1 MHRVNSSCY
10 AVDLDLSVRLQ
21 KMNSSGVSLRFQQ
34 EGQCAVKILQLDRQ
48 AALQEL
54 LVVLCQAVRL
64 RDTRVDYLKISN

>member
-1 MHRVNSSCY
+1 MLRDGPGFISS
-10 AVDLDLSVRLQ
+10 LSENEFFGRQ
-21 KMNSSGVSLRFQQ
+21 FAFST